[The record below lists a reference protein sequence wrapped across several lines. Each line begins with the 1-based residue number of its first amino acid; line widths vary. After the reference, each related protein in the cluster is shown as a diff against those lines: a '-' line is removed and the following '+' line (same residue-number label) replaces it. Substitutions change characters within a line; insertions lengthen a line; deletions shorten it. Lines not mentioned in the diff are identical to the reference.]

1 MEGKK
6 NVIKE
11 GVKKVERKKVERRV
25 CEKEERIQK
34 MVRRR
39 KKKA

>member
-1 MEGKK
+1 MEGKED
-6 NVIKE
+6 VIKE

-25 CEKEERIQK
+25 HEKEEGIHK